1 MKQKKGQ
8 PFAKTDKKQAGHLW
22 EKGESGN
29 PKGRPQGS
37 RNRVTIAAQALLDG
51 QAEKITQKAID
62 KALEGDG
69 MALRLCF
76 ERLLPVRKD
85 CPISLKLPKM
95 KCAGDLV
102 KAMAVISKGV
112 SDGKVTPS
120 EGQILSGMVENYRKA
135 IESTEQEIRLTALDE
150 KVEKAEKDKDIINPR
165 GKKFRGHYEA

>member
-1 MKQKKGQ
+1 MKRKKSQ
-8 PFAKTDKKQAGHLW
+8 PIAKTDKKEKSHLF
-22 EKGESGN
+22 KRGQSGN

-69 MALRLCF
+69 MALRLCL

-85 CPISLKLPKM
+85 CFINLSLPKIESIE
-95 KCAGDLV
+95 DTV

-112 SDGKVTPS
+112 SDGKVTPG

-135 IESTEQEIRLTALDE
+135 MESTELERRLTELE
-150 KVEKAEKDKDIINPR
+150 EKAEEKEIFKHPR
-165 GKKFRGHYEA
+165 RKLGGHL

>member
-1 MKQKKGQ
+1 MKQNKGQ
-8 PFAKTDKKQAGHLW
+8 PFAKTDKKQKDHLW
-22 EKGESGN
+22 KKGESGN

-85 CPISLKLPKM
+85 HPISLELKKL
-95 KCAGDLV
+95 
-102 KAMAVISKGV
+102 
-112 SDGKVTPS
+112 
-120 EGQILSGMVENYRKA
+120 
-135 IESTEQEIRLTALDE
+135 E
-150 KVEKAEKDKDIINPR
+150 KVEDASKALGTITKAVAQGEITPLEGQSMTNIIEAHRRAIETMDLERRLTELAR
-165 GKKFRGHYEA
+165 GKDRGE